1 MHFECGWQG
10 LSPKGHWTLARLRRV
25 DRAQHSI
32 SSFVLML
39 MLMLMLMLVLV
50 LMLMLVLRPSSSEAN
65 QIDDEAG
72 GASAGHPPSLSYL
85 GET

>member
-1 MHFECGWQG
+1 MARPV
-10 LSPKGHWTLARLRRV
+10 PKGHWTLARLRRA

-39 MLMLMLMLVLV
+39 MLMLMLVLVLV
-50 LMLMLVLRPSSSEAN
+50 LVLVLRPSSSEAN